1 MIKNGYRCAIVLLAV
16 LVLPWVF
23 GCDAHRERLIGPYE
37 LVAIDTEDQMQV
49 AYDLGNG
56 DSVGRIPATVFSVG
70 FNNRYLVAK
79 QHPNGN
85 RSVTTYW
92 YLEIDRDKKYAD
104 SKESVRGPM
113 DLKEFERESFQKG
126 FPEFSITIKG
136 LE

>member
-1 MIKNGYRCAIVLLAV
+1 MINKGYRRVIVFLAV
-16 LVLPWVF
+16 LVLPCTY
-23 GCDAHRERLIGPYE
+23 GCDAHRERLVGPYE
-37 LVAIDTEDQMQV
+37 LVAIDTEDQMHV

-56 DSVGRIPATVFSVG
+56 DSIGRIPETVFSVG

-85 RSVTTYW
+85 RAVTAYW

-104 SKESVRGPM
+104 PKESVRGPM
-113 DLKEFERESFQKG
+113 VLKEFEREKVQKG
-126 FPEFSITIKG
+126 LPEFSITIKG